1 MGIFS
6 RFAGSFV
13 KERVSNTKT
22 ALELIIEDFK
32 RYALIMKW
40 VFLGFSFG
48 TVIYDIVTKTGN
60 LIINCVLIGVLVIY
74 AVLDTIFK
82 KLKKPDPNKK
92 LRLIYSWVKIILNA
106 AALASSIYSLYT
118 ATAGESIKPISIV
131 LTTLS
136 LLLFILK
143 VVLEICIDIISS
155 KWKML
160 KEAMIMDAKE
170 HPNTSGRIFS
180 PFVGGDVSEVEVKD
194 ATVARIRDRQK
205 R

>member
-1 MGIFS
+1 MGIIS
-6 RFAGSFV
+6 KFAGSFV

-22 ALELIIEDFK
+22 ALELIVEDFK

-92 LRLIYSWVKIILNA
+92 LRLVYSWVKICLNA

-118 ATAGESIKPISIV
+118 ATAGETIKPISIV

-136 LLLFILK
+136 LLMFILK

-194 ATVARIRDRQK
+194 ATVARIRDRQN